1 LAACASVAAY
11 MVTYINRKQAMQQFG
26 VDVRKHK
33 WTSEQV
39 QERKKG
45 TGMEKWY
52 DEEAVR
58 AVAMAK
64 PVAAVPVAV
73 PPAMVPPPAEIVDV
87 IPALTTEEIGAFKPE
102 VFDAAEVADLP
113 GDYVEVKIA
122 KKAMNYRFVIGTKG
136 EVVRVQDSAR
146 VKVGML
152 LLAKKNARGQFDT
165 KEVVR

>member
-1 LAACASVAAY
+1 
-11 MVTYINRKQAMQQFG
+11 MQQFG

-45 TGMEKWY
+45 VGMEKWY

-64 PVAAVPVAV
+64 PAVAAVPVA
-73 PPAMVPPPAEIVDV
+73 AEPVE
-87 IPALTTEEIGAFKPE
+87 L
-102 VFDAAEVADLP
+102 AEVAAEILALP
-113 GDYVEVKIA
+113 MMDQADEPEQESGDYVEVKIA

>member
-1 LAACASVAAY
+1 MA
-11 MVTYINRKQAMQQFG
+11 TYINRKQAMQQFG

-45 TGMEKWY
+45 VGMEKWY

-58 AVAMAK
+58 AVAIAK
-64 PVAAVPVAV
+64 PVGAVPAPVVAEPV
-73 PPAMVPPPAEIVDV
+73 AAKPVELAEVAAEIL
-87 IPALTTEEIGAFKPE
+87 ALPMMEQAEADEVAEE
-102 VFDAAEVADLP
+102 AEVADTP

>member
-1 LAACASVAAY
+1 MA
-11 MVTYINRKQAMQQFG
+11 TYINRKQAMQQFG

-45 TGMEKWY
+45 VGMEKWY

-58 AVAMAK
+58 AVAIAK
-64 PVAAVPVAV
+64 PVGAVPAPVVAEPV
-73 PPAMVPPPAEIVDV
+73 AA
-87 IPALTTEEIGAFKPE
+87 KPVE
-102 VFDAAEVADLP
+102 LAEVAAEILALP
-113 GDYVEVKIA
+113 MMDQADEPEQESGDYVEVKIA

>member
-1 LAACASVAAY
+1 
-11 MVTYINRKQAMQQFG
+11 MQQFG

-58 AVAMAK
+58 AVAVAK
-64 PVAAVPVAV
+64 PVEVVVPV
-73 PPAMVPPPAEIVDV
+73 
-87 IPALTTEEIGAFKPE
+87 TKPVE
-102 VFDAAEVADLP
+102 AAEVAAEILALP
-113 GDYVEVKIA
+113 MMEQAEATEVAEESGDYVEVKIA

>member
-1 LAACASVAAY
+1 MA
-11 MVTYINRKQAMQQFG
+11 TYINRKQAMQQFG

-58 AVAMAK
+58 AVAVA
-64 PVAAVPVAV
+64 VAAPVETTE
-73 PPAMVPPPAEIVDV
+73 PAEVVDV

-102 VFDAAEVADLP
+102 VFDEAKADDAP
-113 GDYVEVKIA
+113 GDYMEVKIA

>member
-1 LAACASVAAY
+1 
-11 MVTYINRKQAMQQFG
+11 MQQFG

-45 TGMEKWY
+45 VGMEKWY

-58 AVAMAK
+58 AVAIAK
-64 PVAAVPVAV
+64 PVGAVPAPVVAEPV
-73 PPAMVPPPAEIVDV
+73 AA
-87 IPALTTEEIGAFKPE
+87 KPVE
-102 VFDAAEVADLP
+102 LAEVAAEILALP
-113 GDYVEVKIA
+113 MMDQADEPEQESGDYVEVKIA

>member
-1 LAACASVAAY
+1 MA
-11 MVTYINRKQAMQQFG
+11 TYINRKQAMQQFG

-52 DEEAVR
+52 DVEAVR
-58 AVAMAK
+58 AVAVAK
-64 PVAAVPVAV
+64 PVVAAVPVA
-73 PPAMVPPPAEIVDV
+73 AEAVDV
-87 IPALTTEEIGAFKPE
+87 IPALPQMEQA
-102 VFDAAEVADLP
+102 DATEVADLP

>member
-1 LAACASVAAY
+1 MA
-11 MVTYINRKQAMQQFG
+11 TYINRKQAMQQFG

-39 QERKKG
+39 QERHKG
-45 TGMEKWY
+45 RGMEKWY
-52 DEEAVR
+52 DVEAVR
-58 AVAMAK
+58 AVAAAEPVAVE
-64 PVAAVPVAV
+64 PVAAVPA
-73 PPAMVPPPAEIVDV
+73 AAEVVDV

-102 VFDAAEVADLP
+102 VFDATEVADAP